1 MLWQMPAALQGAAA
15 VDARLG
21 DGMPYLTVITLAA
34 AAGGAVAAFTLFQG
48 RPRPNEAAGG
58 PPAQQAQPQTRALPP
73 TPTAQTRLI
82 GALGLL
88 VAVLAGAGLI
98 ALLCYLAY
106 AAMKRAF
113 GG

>member
-1 MLWQMPAALQGAAA
+1 
-15 VDARLG
+15 
-21 DGMPYLTVITLAA
+21 MPYLTVITLAA

-48 RPRPNEAAGG
+48 RPRPTETAGG
-58 PPAQQAQPQTRALPP
+58 PPAHQAQALPP
-73 TPTAQTRLI
+73 TPTAQTRLV

-106 AAMKRAF
+106 AGVKRAF